1 MVDETKLVYCP
12 ANNGIPDNE
21 TADSLAEVA

>member
-12 ANNGIPDNE
+12 ANKGIPDNE
-21 TADSLAEVA
+21 TADSLAKVA